1 MSTATRR
8 FRQRVNRRLYRLLFR
23 VYRTVF
29 PTSPAGRERVPA
41 AALARI
47 LVVRHDRVGDMIVTS
62 PALALLAELAPHA
75 EIDVL
80 ASRANA
86 PVVVTDSS
94 VSRVFVRKG
103 WSDWLLLFP
112 GMRRRRYDV
121 IYSFI
126 YGKGLREGLIASAIA
141 RRETRKF
148 SVMRP
153 ARYAGLF
160 TAVIRVPRSL
170 RHMADQLM
178 YVVRATIESPNVR
191 GEVQHRM
198 HIAVDAQAERRAAAF
213 VAEHGL
219 REFVVV
225 NISSAEA
232 WREWPW
238 EKCAEVLRVLLS
250 RWPDL
255 TFVLT
260 PPPAAEKVSDAER
273 VVAACA
279 SDRVIVCPPS
289 PRFLDL
295 VAVVQQASLVLTCD
309 TANVHVA
316 SACGRPII
324 ALYSGIRTT
333 PGLWSPFGVPA
344 REVRAAPGHAVSTI
358 PAEEI
363 VRACEELCAQIEQPW
378 CMRA

>member
-1 MSTATRR
+1 MRR
-8 FRQRVNRRLYRLLFR
+8 FRRRVNRRLYRLLFR
-23 VYRTVF
+23 VYRAAF
-29 PTSPAGRERVPA
+29 PAPPAGHGRIPA
-41 AALARI
+41 ASLSRI
-47 LVVRHDRVGDMIVTS
+47 LVVRHDRVGDMIVTT

-86 PVVVTDSS
+86 QVVMTDSG

-112 GMRRRRYDV
+112 AMRRRRYDV

-126 YGKGLREGLIASAIA
+126 YGRGLREGLIASAIA

-160 TAVIRVPRSL
+160 TAVIRAPRSL

-178 YVVRATIESPNVR
+178 FVVRATIESPDTR
-191 GEVQHRM
+191 GDERHRM
-198 HIAVDAQAERRAAAF
+198 HIAVDAQAKRRAAAF

-219 REFVVV
+219 SEFVAV

-238 EKCAEVLRVLLS
+238 ENCAKVLRVLLP

-260 PPPAAEKVSDAER
+260 PPPAAEKIRHAEQAI
-273 VVAACA
+273 AACA
-279 SDRVIVCPPS
+279 SDRVILCPPS

-295 VAVVQQASLVLTCD
+295 VAVVQRASLVLTCD

-316 SACGRPII
+316 SACGCPII
-324 ALYSGIRTT
+324 ALYAGIRTT

-363 VRACEELCAQIEQPW
+363 VRACEELCAQIAQPW
-378 CMRA
+378 SVRV